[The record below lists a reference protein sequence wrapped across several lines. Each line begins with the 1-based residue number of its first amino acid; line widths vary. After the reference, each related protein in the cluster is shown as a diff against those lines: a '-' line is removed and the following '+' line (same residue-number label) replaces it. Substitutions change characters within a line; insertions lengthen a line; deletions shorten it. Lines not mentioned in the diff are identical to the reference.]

1 MDLSERLVGVVG
13 PTLDTMGYD
22 LVRILVQGTRRQT
35 VQVMAE
41 RRDGTPMT
49 VEDCAGISRALSAV
63 LDVEDPI
70 VGAYN
75 LEISS
80 PGIDRPLTRARDYET
95 WSGFDVKLET
105 RRLLDG
111 RKRFSGRLNGLDA
124 NGDVRIHGEEG
135 SWSVPLEDVWKA
147 KLVLTDE
154 LIEFVTRQNPDQ

>member
-1 MDLSERLVGVVG
+1 MDLSERLVGIVG

-35 VQVMAE
+35 LQVMAE
-41 RRDGTPMT
+41 RRDATPMT
-49 VEDCAGISRALSAV
+49 VEDCAVISRALSAV

-70 VGAYN
+70 AGAYN

-95 WSGFDVKLET
+95 WAGFDVKLET

-111 RKRFSGRLNGLDA
+111 RKRFAGRLNGLDA

-154 LIEFVTRQNPDQ
+154 LIEFVTRQNPDP